1 MDSSIGRA
9 GAMKPPSAAS
19 ASRWPPTCDSAP
31 VPGTVPAGPTGR
43 GWRDLGRASA
53 SAPTTESGGELRK
66 PGCSCWRCWLCP
78 RPSACSIDA
87 SRQRRHAIRFTGVS
101 TLAGVVPNANRV
113 RRHVPLA
120 LVLAA
125 LAVLALALAKP
136 ERSVG
141 VPVERASVTLVTDV
155 SRSMK
160 ADDVAPSRLE
170 AARKAG
176 ERFLDQ
182 APPQLRIGSVTFS
195 DTPQI
200 VERPSEDRNEARSV
214 LDGLVADGGT
224 ATGEGLQAALDSLD
238 RERGK
243 DGKREPAAILLLSD
257 GESTIGR
264 DPVGVAREAGQR
276 GVPVFTVALGTESA
290 VVEGPN
296 GELLPVPPD
305 PETLRRMSE
314 VWGGQAF
321 SYLPSPTSWT
331 RSTKNSARRSARS
344 RRSAR

>member
-1 MDSSIGRA
+1 MSF
-9 GAMKPPSAAS
+9 AS
-19 ASRWPPTCDSAP
+19 PLFLLALA
-31 VPGTVPAGPTGR
+31 VVPAALALQR
-43 GWRDLGRASA
+43 LMRH
-53 SAPTTESGGELRK
+53 
-66 PGCSCWRCWLCP
+66 
-78 RPSACSIDA
+78 
-87 SRQRRHAIRFTGVS
+87 RQRRHAIRFTGVS
-101 TLAGVVPNANRV
+101 TLAGVVPNVGRV
-113 RRHVPLA
+113 RRHLPVGLF
-120 LVLAA
+120 LAA
-125 LAVLALALAKP
+125 LAALSLALAKP
-136 ERSVG
+136 QRSVG

-160 ADDVAPSRLE
+160 ADDVEPSRLE

-182 APPQLRIGSVTFS
+182 APAQLRIGSVTFS

-200 VERPSEDRNEARSV
+200 VESPSEDRNEARSV

-264 DPVGVAREAGQR
+264 DPVAVAREAGQR

-305 PETLRRMSE
+305 PETLKRMSE
-314 VWGGQAF
+314 VSGGQAF
-321 SYLPSPTSWT
+321 AATEADQLDKVYAKLGSKIGQKQQKREMTAGFAGVGALLLLGAAAAAVRLGGRLP
-331 RSTKNSARRSARS
+331 
-344 RRSAR
+344 